1 MTRRRP
7 VVRGRATL
15 RALAL
20 AALVAVGAWS
30 ALAAGW
36 RSAAHP
42 RYLEMLEAARTMQ
55 RAMQVVRAEKEARGL
70 LQGADVDPNR
80 TGFVGPEWT
89 PLVTTLGHVPSKR
102 TATNPDL
109 AAALVR
115 AYDRLGLDAGDAV
128 VVVLSGS
135 FPAANVAAVAAAEV
149 LGLRPFV
156 VASVGASMHGATD
169 LAFTYLDLHGALV
182 ARGVVRTPVHVA
194 AIGGTDGSG
203 GGMDPEGIA
212 AVRAAAERGGVALVE
227 ADTVAAL
234 VDAVDAIAA
243 EAVGGAIAGVVNVG
257 GAVVG
262 IGACVELLGIV
273 DGTTTAPVRCV
284 SGDAGLMSRYG
295 EAGAV
300 AVHVLNLRFLSL
312 AWGLPYDPVPLPAPG
327 NNVAVYR
334 R

>member
-1 MTRRRP
+1 LAVAA
-7 VVRGRATL
+7 VVSL
-15 RALAL
+15 
-20 AALVAVGAWS
+20 GAWV

-36 RSAAHP
+36 SSAAHP
-42 RYLEMLEAARTMQ
+42 RYLEMVEAARTVQ

-70 LQGADVDPNR
+70 LQGVDVDPNR

-89 PLVTTLGHVPSKR
+89 PLVTTLGHLPSKR

-115 AYDRLGLDAGDAV
+115 AYDRLGLRAGDAV
-128 VVVLSGS
+128 AIVLSGS
-135 FPAANVAAVAAAEV
+135 FPAANVAAVAAAEA
-149 LGLRPFV
+149 LGLRPV
-156 VASVGASMHGATD
+156 VIASVGASMYGATD
-169 LAFTYLDLHGALV
+169 LAFTFLDLYGALV
-182 ARGVVRTPVHVA
+182 AQGVLRTPVRVA
-194 AIGGTDGSG
+194 TLGGTDGSG
-203 GGMDPEGIA
+203 GGMDPEGVA
-212 AVRAAAERGGVALVE
+212 AARAAAERRGVELVE
-227 ADTVAAL
+227 AEAVPAL
-234 VDAVDAIAA
+234 VDAVATIVAA
-243 EAVGGAIAGVVNVG
+243 AAGGPIAGVVNVG

-262 IGACVELLGIV
+262 TGACLELFGVV
-273 DGTTTAPVRCV
+273 DGTAMAPVRCV
-284 SGDAGLMSRYG
+284 GGDPGLVTRYT